1 VRQFSAFVFDAERV
15 EIDRATVLSVDQR
28 SGQFRRPPLAA
39 AFRAR
44 GPAPNEAF
52 TFTLINVNTPTDR
65 VDEELQHL
73 VQVFRTVRDDGRHED
88 DILLLG
94 TLGTDDTRL
103 GPLQQ
108 LPGATC
114 AISALPTTTR
124 GNRQVDNILFDRRA
138 TIEFT
143 HRSGVLDLRKEF
155 NLTPQE
161 EVEVS
166 DHLPVWAEF
175 SVFEGGEAGHV
186 AAGPH

>member
-1 VRQFSAFVFDAERV
+1 
-15 EIDRATVLSVDQR
+15 VDQR
-28 SGQFRRPPLAA
+28 SGQFRHPPLAA

-52 TFTLINVNTPTDR
+52 TFTLINVNTPSDR
-65 VDEELQHL
+65 VDEELERL
-73 VQVFRTVRDDGRHED
+73 VQVFRTIRDDGRHED
-88 DILLLG
+88 DIVILG
-94 TLGTDDTRL
+94 TLGTDDAHL

-114 AISALPTTTR
+114 AISAIPTTTR

-138 TIEFT
+138 TVEFN
-143 HRSGVLDLRKEF
+143 HRCGVLDLRKEF

-166 DHLPVWAEF
+166 DHCPVWAEF
-175 SVFEGGEAGHV
+175 SVYEGGER
-186 AAGPH
+186 